1 MMFKLAMFDA
11 GGRQVGAHQLDCGD
25 HVLAAAE
32 AAGLLRRG
40 PDFRH
45 ATLTQDD
52 WVVAR
57 FPGPVKT
64 FVRAPRATR
73 RGLPRRAGLKGPAHG
88 GP

>member
-11 GGRQVGAHQLDCGD
+11 GGRQVGAHVLDCGD

-32 AAGLLRRG
+32 AAGLLRRA

-57 FPGPVKT
+57 FPGPV
-64 FVRAPRATR
+64 RPYARPPRWNK
-73 RGLPRRAGLKGPAHG
+73 PI
-88 GP
+88 

>member
-1 MMFKLAMFDA
+1 MMFKLAMYDA
-11 GGRQVGAHQLDCGD
+11 GGRQVGAHMLNCGD

-45 ATLTQDD
+45 ATLSQDD

-57 FPGPVKT
+57 FPGPVRIQAKT
-64 FVRAPRATR
+64 AR
-73 RGLPRRAGLKGPAHG
+73 RSRAGTPAARR
-88 GP
+88 